1 MNYNRLTIEE
11 YGCLLSLVGKSRSED
26 YFTHCSAVAIGKDKR
41 ILGISYNG
49 LSHGM
54 EVPEWMK
61 LEENREK
68 KSDYYIHAESNLF
81 SLLNRGECEL
91 ICLNISPCI
100 RCCNTIAAHS
110 VKRVVYLKEYPK
122 CNKFKGFFDFHKIN
136 YEELNL
142 KSKNKI
148 LNYLTS
154 MDNFKELI

>member
-1 MNYNRLTIEE
+1 MDRLNIEE
-11 YGCLLSLVGKSRSED
+11 YGCLLTLIGKSRSED
-26 YFTHCSAVAIGKDKR
+26 YFTHCSAVAISKEKR

-49 LSHGM
+49 LTHGM

-81 SLLNRGECEL
+81 SLLEKDKCEL

-122 CNKFKGFFDFHKIN
+122 CDKFKGFFDFHKIE
-136 YEELNL
+136 YKELERE
-142 KSKNKI
+142 SKNKI
-148 LNYLTS
+148 HSYLTNF
-154 MDNFKELI
+154 DNFKELL